1 MSEQAQAAT
10 QAASAVPFK
19 LNLKHFVMVPQKF
32 SFKKDELG
40 NKRDTVEL
48 QLPKPTY
55 DGILA
60 ALEDEKQSQF
70 IIDCVFAETIGQARA
85 QVGDDVKPVNKQEE
99 LDISKLTIE
108 AIANL
113 PPSER
118 KGAGISKETWKQF
131 ADDYV
136 AIMPALQGKSIENV
150 TNAAK
155 IFVARMQPCKTNK
168 PVLSRLK
175 DYLNLYFT
183 KTGIQEEVQ
192 EVYTFLNEKIET
204 FLKLDEATLLQN
216 L

>member
-1 MSEQAQAAT
+1 MSET
-10 QAASAVPFK
+10 QAAATVAEVPFK
-19 LNLKHFVMVPQKF
+19 LNLKHYVLVPQKF

-48 QLPKPTY
+48 QLPKPTF

-60 ALEDEKQSQF
+60 ALEVEKQAQY
-70 IIDCVFAETIGQARA
+70 IIDCVFADQVFQAKL
-85 QVGDDVKPVNKQEE
+85 QVGHETNPVNKQED
-99 LDISKLTIE
+99 LDISKLTID

-118 KGAGISKETWKQF
+118 KGAGIAKEVWKQF
-131 ADDYV
+131 AEDYI
-136 AIMPALQGKSIENV
+136 AIMPSLQGKSVENV

-183 KTGIQEEVQ
+183 KTTIQEDMQ
-192 EVYTFLNEKIET
+192 EVYTFLNEKIEA

>member
-1 MSEQAQAAT
+1 MSEQAQAAAT
-10 QAASAVPFK
+10 GTEGGFK
-19 LNLKHFVMVPQKF
+19 LNLKHYVLVPQKF

-40 NKRDTVEL
+40 NKRPTVEL
-48 QLPKPTY
+48 QLPKPTF

-60 ALEDEKQSQF
+60 AMENEKQTQY
-70 IIDCVFAETIGQARA
+70 IIDCVFADQVSQAKE
-85 QVGDDVKPVNKQEE
+85 QVGHETKPVNTQEE
-99 LDISKLTIE
+99 LDISKLTID

-118 KGAGISKETWKQF
+118 RGAGISKETWKQF
-131 ADDYV
+131 AEDYI

-168 PVLSRLK
+168 AVLSRLK
-175 DYLNLYFT
+175 DYMNLYFQ
-183 KTGIQEEVQ
+183 KTSLQEDMQ
-192 EVYTFLNEKIET
+192 EVYTFLSGKIED
-204 FLKLDEATLLQN
+204 FLKLDDATLLQN

>member
-1 MSEQAQAAT
+1 
-10 QAASAVPFK
+10 VG
-19 LNLKHFVMVPQKF
+19 H
-32 SFKKDELG
+32 
-40 NKRDTVEL
+40 
-48 QLPKPTY
+48 
-55 DGILA
+55 
-60 ALEDEKQSQF
+60 
-70 IIDCVFAETIGQARA
+70 ETN
-85 QVGDDVKPVNKQEE
+85 PVNKQED
-99 LDISKLTIE
+99 LDISKLTID

-118 KGAGISKETWKQF
+118 KGAGIAKEVWKQF
-131 ADDYV
+131 AEDYI
-136 AIMPALQGKSIENV
+136 AIMPSLQGKSVENV

-183 KTGIQEEVQ
+183 KTSIQEDMQ
-192 EVYTFLNEKIET
+192 EVYTFLNEKIEA

>member
-1 MSEQAQAAT
+1 MSET
-10 QAASAVPFK
+10 QAAATVAEAPFK
-19 LNLKHFVMVPQKF
+19 LNLKHYVLVPQKF

-48 QLPKPTY
+48 QLPKPTF

-60 ALEDEKQSQF
+60 ALEVEKQAQYV
-70 IIDCVFAETIGQARA
+70 IDCVFADQVFQAKL
-85 QVGDDVKPVNKQEE
+85 QVGHETSPVNKQED
-99 LDISKLTIE
+99 LDISKLTID

-118 KGAGISKETWKQF
+118 KGAGIAKEVWKQF
-131 ADDYV
+131 AEDYI
-136 AIMPALQGKSIENV
+136 AIMPSFKARVLRMSRMLQ
-150 TNAAK
+150 K

-183 KTGIQEEVQ
+183 KTSIQEDMQ
-192 EVYTFLNEKIET
+192 EVYTFLNEKIEA

>member
-1 MSEQAQAAT
+1 MSET
-10 QAASAVPFK
+10 QAAATVAEAPFK
-19 LNLKHFVMVPQKF
+19 LNLKHYVLVPQKF

-48 QLPKPTY
+48 QLPKPTF

-60 ALEDEKQSQF
+60 ALEVEKQAQYV
-70 IIDCVFAETIGQARA
+70 IDCVFADQVFQAKL
-85 QVGDDVKPVNKQEE
+85 QVGHETSPVNKQED
-99 LDISKLTIE
+99 LDISKLTID

-118 KGAGISKETWKQF
+118 KGAGIAKEVWKQF
-131 ADDYV
+131 AEDYI
-136 AIMPALQGKSIENV
+136 AIMPSLQGKSVENV

-183 KTGIQEEVQ
+183 KTSIQEDMQ
-192 EVYTFLNEKIET
+192 EVYTFLNEKIEA

>member
-1 MSEQAQAAT
+1 MSEAQAT
-10 QAASAVPFK
+10 EAASAPFK
-19 LNLKHFVMVPQKF
+19 LNLKHYVMVPQKF

-55 DGILA
+55 DGILN
-60 ALEDEKQSQF
+60 ALEDEKQTQY
-70 IIDCVFAETIGQARA
+70 IIDCVYWDQVSQAKV
-85 QVGDDVKPVNKQEE
+85 QVGDEKSPVNKQEE

-118 KGAGISKETWKQF
+118 KGAGISKETWKSF

-136 AIMPALQGKSIENV
+136 AIMPALQGKSVENV

-175 DYLNLYFT
+175 DYLNLYFQ
-183 KTGIQEEVQ
+183 KTSLQEDMM

>member
-1 MSEQAQAAT
+1 MSEVQANDS
-10 QAASAVPFK
+10 AASVPFK
-19 LNLKHFVMVPQKF
+19 LNLKHYVMVPQKF

-55 DGILA
+55 DGILN
-60 ALEDEKQSQF
+60 ALEDEKQTQY
-70 IIDCVFAETIGQARA
+70 IIDCVYWDQVSQAKV
-85 QVGDDVKPVNKQEE
+85 QVGDEKSPVNKQEE

-118 KGAGISKETWKQF
+118 KGAGISKETWKSF

-136 AIMPALQGKSIENV
+136 AIMPALQGKSVENV

-175 DYLNLYFT
+175 DYLNLYFQ
-183 KTGIQEEVQ
+183 KTSLQEDMM